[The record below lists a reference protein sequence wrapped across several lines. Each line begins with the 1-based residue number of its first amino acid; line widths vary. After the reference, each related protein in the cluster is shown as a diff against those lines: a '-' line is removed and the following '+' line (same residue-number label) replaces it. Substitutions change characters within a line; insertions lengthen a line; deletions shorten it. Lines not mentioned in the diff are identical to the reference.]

1 MSDICSFL
9 FLSFDEEELLEFEEE
24 LELEELL
31 LLELEEPSLVFPN
44 PLVRRVT
51 SSKLSKPE
59 LDVVGY
65 FSRSAVALL

>member
-1 MSDICSFL
+1 M
-9 FLSFDEEELLEFEEE
+9 SFDEEELLELEEE